1 MPMEEE
7 EVPRRTPISSPIGLS
22 PLDTTPIAWEYPFEG
37 ICMLDLFGGIS
48 TDLATVCQAGIPIR
62 KYLYAKRDE
71 TMKRV
76 SSRHLA
82 LLMRQYP
89 ELLSRLA
96 IQGYQQA
103 LPSDIALLGPQDLAK
118 VGPIDLVIV
127 GWPCQ
132 GHT

>member
-1 MPMEEE
+1 
-7 EVPRRTPISSPIGLS
+7 
-22 PLDTTPIAWEYPFEG
+22 
-37 ICMLDLFGGIS
+37 
-48 TDLATVCQAGIPIR
+48 
-62 KYLYAKRDE
+62 
-71 TMKRV
+71 
-76 SSRHLA
+76 
-82 LLMRQYP
+82 MRQYP